1 MFITRSSLA
10 PDRYDCE
17 MGHSR
22 PESAT
27 RSVAHWVR
35 MKKKKRSAKRAR
47 TDVHLAVLRSFRIIY
62 GSVRQHFRNVQRSC
76 GISGSQLWILH
87 ELTQAPGIGISE
99 LAQRLSIHQS
109 TCSLL
114 IEKLA
119 RAGYVRK
126 SRSKADQRRVGLQV
140 SGEGRRCMKRAP
152 GPPEGLLPEAVAGLS
167 QSQARALYK
176 SLQSVIAELDVRV
189 DEAADT
195 PLSDL

>member
-1 MFITRSSLA
+1 
-10 PDRYDCE
+10 
-17 MGHSR
+17 
-22 PESAT
+22 
-27 RSVAHWVR
+27 
-35 MKKKKRSAKRAR
+35 MKKKKRSANRAGME
-47 TDVHLAVLRSFRIIY
+47 VHLAVLRSFRVIY

-87 ELTQAPGIGISE
+87 ELTQTPGIGVSE

-114 IEKLA
+114 VEKLA

-140 SGEGRRCMKRAP
+140 SGEGQRCMKRAP
-152 GPPEGLLPEAVAGLS
+152 GPPEGVLPEAVAGLS
-167 QSQARALYK
+167 RSQARLLYK
-176 SLQSVIAELDVRV
+176 GLQSVIAELDVRV